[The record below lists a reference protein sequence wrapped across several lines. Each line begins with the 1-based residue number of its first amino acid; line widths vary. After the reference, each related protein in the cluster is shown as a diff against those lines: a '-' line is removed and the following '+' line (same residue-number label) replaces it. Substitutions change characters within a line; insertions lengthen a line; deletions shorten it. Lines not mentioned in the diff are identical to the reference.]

1 MKKLSA
7 VMWGLALIAVGVI
20 LGGNALGLF
29 NIDLFFKGWWTLFI
43 IVPCFIGLITNRDG
57 WVGHLIGL
65 LVGVSLLLACL
76 DVIGFEMLWKLL
88 LPGIVIIIGLSMII
102 KTLFG
107 HKFDKAVSK
116 LRTEHN
122 DDDETG
128 AVFSGVNIDMT
139 GKEFKGKKVSAIFGG
154 VKLDLR
160 QAKIKKDVVIDATAV
175 FGGVDI
181 LVPDNVIVETKSN
194 SFFGGVSNKRTVVP
208 KSGAPTVY
216 VNGSAMFG
224 GIEVK

>member
-88 LPGIVIIIGLSMII
+88 LPGIVIIIGLSMIM
-102 KTLFG
+102 KTCLATNSTKPFLNFALSTTTMT
-107 HKFDKAVSK
+107 KPALSLAVLIS
-116 LRTEHN
+116 
-122 DDDETG
+122 
-128 AVFSGVNIDMT
+128 I
-139 GKEFKGKKVSAIFGG
+139 
-154 VKLDLR
+154 
-160 QAKIKKDVVIDATAV
+160 
-175 FGGVDI
+175 
-181 LVPDNVIVETKSN
+181 
-194 SFFGGVSNKRTVVP
+194 
-208 KSGAPTVY
+208 
-216 VNGSAMFG
+216 
-224 GIEVK
+224 